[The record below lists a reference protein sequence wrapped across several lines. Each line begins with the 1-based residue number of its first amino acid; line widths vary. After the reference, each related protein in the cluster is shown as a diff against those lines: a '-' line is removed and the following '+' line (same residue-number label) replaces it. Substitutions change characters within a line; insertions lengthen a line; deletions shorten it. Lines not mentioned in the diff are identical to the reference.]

1 MFLRS
6 HQLQDTILNNLKRL
20 LLAVPLVFVS
30 CTSMDD
36 ALLDQAMSQAGSN
49 APEIEKVLDAY
60 EGEKK
65 EAAEYLVRGML
76 GQFSLT
82 GPGLDSIE
90 MLYRELPQPNGSW
103 KLDSLQR
110 VIGKRYE
117 RLPRKKTADLQA
129 LTSDYITRNIDDAWK
144 MKELRHWNKNLSTE
158 EFCELLLPYRI
169 GNEPVT
175 EWREA
180 YRNALDSISDKID
193 AAANSVDAAAV
204 ISI

>member
-30 CTSMDD
+30 CTSMND

-65 EAAEYLVRGML
+65 EATEYLVRGML

-82 GPGLDSIE
+82 APGLDSIE
-90 MLYRELPQPNGSW
+90 MLYRELPNGTW
-103 KLDSLQR
+103 R
-110 VIGKRYE
+110 
-117 RLPRKKTADLQA
+117 
-129 LTSDYITRNIDDAWK
+129 
-144 MKELRHWNKNLSTE
+144 LRHLN
-158 EFCELLLPYRI
+158 
-169 GNEPVT
+169 
-175 EWREA
+175 
-180 YRNALDSISDKID
+180 
-193 AAANSVDAAAV
+193 
-204 ISI
+204 